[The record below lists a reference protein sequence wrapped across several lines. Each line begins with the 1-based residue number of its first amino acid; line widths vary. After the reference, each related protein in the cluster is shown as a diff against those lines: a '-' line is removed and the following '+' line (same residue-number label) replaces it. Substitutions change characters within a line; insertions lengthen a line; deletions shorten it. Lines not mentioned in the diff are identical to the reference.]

1 MHAGTRLLG
10 FVVCV
15 VLGAGCGGTSST
27 TTTSA
32 PPSPSALFVTAAAEN
47 LILQPGDVG
56 SGWFAIAKDT
66 HTVSL
71 ADSMKGDS
79 ASLRKIE
86 QASYRSGYQGLY
98 ADGKKDGVLIGAF
111 TYNNPAVALQ
121 VADSWSA
128 RNAELIAHASLLH
141 PPTSVVGGRVGMAGR
156 DPPGASDG
164 SRLHGHVVSWKHHRR
179 CLPLWGQGVRRPGV
193 PDRRR
198 PRCSSDRGLAKR
210 FRQNP
215 GACARAGI
223 EYYRMVAQPE
233 LGRQCPGW
241 GGGGSVGGAPL
252 PFPTGT

>member
-15 VLGAGCGGTSST
+15 VLGAGCGGASST
-27 TTTSA
+27 TTTST

-56 SGWFAIAKDT
+56 RGWFAIAKDT

-128 RNAELIAHASLLH
+128 RNAEQIAHASLLH
-141 PPTSVVGGRVGMAGR
+141 PPTSVVGGRVSAWRGETHQGRAMVPVYMVMWSHGNTIGGVFLFGDKASAGQAYR
-156 DPPGASDG
+156 IAAAQDA
-164 SRLHGHVVSWKHHRR
+164 RLT
-179 CLPLWGQGVRRPGV
+179 
-193 PDRRR
+193 
-198 PRCSSDRGLAKR
+198 A
-210 FRQNP
+210 
-215 GACARAGI
+215 A
-223 EYYRMVAQPE
+223 
-233 LGRQCPGW
+233 
-241 GGGGSVGGAPL
+241 
-252 PFPTGT
+252 

>member
-1 MHAGTRLLG
+1 MGRAGADCSGMRARTTLLG
-10 FVVCV
+10 FAVCV

-27 TTTSA
+27 ATTST
-32 PPSPSALFVTAAAEN
+32 PPSPSALFVTADAEN

-71 ADSMKGDS
+71 AESMKGDS

-128 RNAELIAHASLLH
+128 QNAAHIAHARLLH
-141 PPTSVVGGRVGMAGR
+141 PPASVVGGRVSAWQGETPQGR
-156 DPPGASDG
+156 AMVPVYAVMWS
-164 SRLHGHVVSWKHHRR
+164 HG
-179 CLPLWGQGVRRPGV
+179 
-193 PDRRR
+193 
-198 PRCSSDRGLAKR
+198 
-210 FRQNP
+210 NT
-215 GACARAGI
+215 
-223 EYYRMVAQPE
+223 
-233 LGRQCPGW
+233 
-241 GGGGSVGGAPL
+241 VGGVFLFGHKASASQAYRIAAAQDARL
-252 PFPTGT
+252 TAA